1 MKEKKINI
9 CGKEVGIAY
18 CMAAE
23 QGFEEISGKSFADFD
38 PKMQRD
44 LLALLSACM
53 VAYAQAH
60 DEEAKVTGKDILFN
74 ATPTEIA
81 DALSALARLRV
92 EWYDVPVTVEQPE
105 GGKEEENPK
114 NA

>member
-23 QGFEEISGKSFADFD
+23 QGFEEISGKSFTDFD

-60 DEEAKVTGKDILFN
+60 DEEVKVSGKDILFN

-81 DALSALARLRV
+81 DALSALAKLRV
-92 EWYDVPVTVEQPE
+92 EWYDVPVTVEQPKTE
-105 GGKEEENPK
+105 GEEDSK

>member
-1 MKEKKINI
+1 MKETTIKI
-9 CGKEVGIAY
+9 CGQEVGLAY

-23 QGFEEISGKSFADFD
+23 QGFEEISGKSFVDFD

-81 DALSALARLRV
+81 DALAALAQIRV
-92 EWYDVPVTVEQPE
+92 EWYDVPVTVEQP
-105 GGKEEENPK
+105 KAEEEEEPK

>member
-1 MKEKKINI
+1 MYG
-9 CGKEVGIAY
+9 CGAGLRGNQRQEF
-18 CMAAE
+18 CRLR
-23 QGFEEISGKSFADFD
+23 
-38 PKMQRD
+38 PKNAGD

-60 DEEAKVTGKDILFN
+60 DEEAKVSGKDILFN

-81 DALSALARLRV
+81 DALAALAQIRV

-105 GGKEEENPK
+105 GGKEEEESK